1 MPQKIWCSCGF
12 IDGEEYTVAPGS
24 SVILVGTHHDQIVKL
39 KNYRQLSENFQSIIY
54 KRFMDTSQSEKLG
67 YPKVLE
73 SIEISSKT
81 GYNIKQ
87 LCTLIYDIA
96 GQLLV
101 PNSKDQNIFQQR
113 IPAKYIYLE
122 EALEEYQINKKI
134 SMLNDKEYQELIKEI
149 SQQKNHVQFR
159 DYVELQQATKWL
171 HENGIIVHF
180 EDTLLSNYYFLDPQY
195 LAELLAQLIAS
206 EQTNGLSRHGNSL

>member
-1 MPQKIWCSCGF
+1 MRYKMNR
-12 IDGEEYTVAPGS
+12 EYTHSISSIAKYNHTVAPGS
-24 SVILVGTHHDQIVKL
+24 SVILIGTHHDQIVKL

-54 KRFMDTSQSEKLG
+54 KRFIDTSQSEKLG

-87 LCTLIYDIA
+87 LCTLIYDIS

-101 PNSKDQNIFQQR
+101 PNIKDQNIFQQR

-122 EALEEYQINKKI
+122 DALEEYRLNKKI

-149 SQQKNHVQFR
+149 SQQKNHIQFR
-159 DYVELQQATKWL
+159 DYIELQQATKWL

-180 EDTLLSNYYFLDPQY
+180 E
-195 LAELLAQLIAS
+195 
-206 EQTNGLSRHGNSL
+206 